1 MSRIIAIANQKG
13 GVGKTTTAVNL
24 SSCLAV
30 AEQKTLLIDMD
41 PQANSTSGVGLNG
54 GDESSSVYDA
64 LIGKRPI
71 SEVIRST
78 ELRFLNVIPS
88 SISLVGAEIEL
99 VTMLSRESRLKTVL
113 GNIVE
118 EYKYVIIDCPPS
130 LGLLTINTLTAAD
143 SVIIPIQCEYYAL
156 EGLGQLMNT
165 IKLVQQH
172 LNSEL
177 EVEGI
182 LLTMYDSR
190 LNLSKQVT
198 EEVRKHFSERVYKT
212 VIARNVRLSEAPS
225 FGKPII
231 LYDILST
238 GASKQV
244 LGKGLSAL
252 IPGEKES
259 GTDVVH
265 YRIVN
270 LDQIAP
276 NPMQPRHGFDHERLA
291 ELAESVKHNGVVQP
305 LVVRKNGAG
314 YSLIAGE
321 RRYRAARLAGLKQV
335 PVVVMDDVDD
345 VRMLELALVEN
356 IHREDLNPL
365 ELAEAYRRLIDQ
377 CGVTQ

>member
-1 MSRIIAIANQKG
+1 M
-13 GVGKTTTAVNL
+13 
-24 SSCLAV
+24 
-30 AEQKTLLIDMD
+30 
-41 PQANSTSGVGLNG
+41 
-54 GDESSSVYDA
+54 
-64 LIGKRPI
+64 
-71 SEVIRST
+71 
-78 ELRFLNVIPS
+78 
-88 SISLVGAEIEL
+88 
-99 VTMLSRESRLKTVL
+99 
-113 GNIVE
+113 
-118 EYKYVIIDCPPS
+118 
-130 LGLLTINTLTAAD
+130 
-143 SVIIPIQCEYYAL
+143 
-156 EGLGQLMNT
+156 
-165 IKLVQQH
+165 
-172 LNSEL
+172 
-177 EVEGI
+177 
-182 LLTMYDSR
+182 
-190 LNLSKQVT
+190 
-198 EEVRKHFSERVYKT
+198 
-212 VIARNVRLSEAPS
+212 
-225 FGKPII
+225 
-231 LYDILST
+231 
-238 GASKQV
+238 SKQV

-377 CGVTQ
+377 CGVTQGELARRVGRSRAAVANHLRLLTLPDSIKRFIGERKLSEGHARAILAMESEAQMLETAQRIVSNALSVREVERVAGRKKRRRLIPKRKIPAIAEM